1 MQHFCYLRASV
12 FKPND
17 PNKVS
22 ISMQLELIKKAYP
35 DLNLHVFED
44 RNISGTI
51 KDRPGLNRL
60 LEEINIAKSGG
71 IIYIYKWDRLARNL
85 LLMLE
90 LFDFFIDKDF
100 SVVSITDDVPINM
113 KKSPAMTRLYLQTLW
128 AFSETKVA
136 MVKENQ
142 RIALAYK
149 RNQGLPLSSKVPY
162 GYTWKNGMAVVK
174 DCEAEIVNQ
183 IFDWYINHDYGYG
196 EIAKMLLEKGYLI
209 KNRPFKKHN
218 VKGIL
223 TNSFYTSMLQGG
235 QFEPYKGN
243 HKPILNKNVFD
254 QAQVIRMG
262 KQKSRN
268 KQDGFKLRR
277 KIRCPKCQ
285 TTLTSNQQK
294 SSSKIYRYYVCPM
307 CKKFS
312 ISANDLE
319 EESCQLI
326 KDYLLE
332 SSHFKQIIKSLQ
344 VQHDEVIKNN
354 AKQTTNIKSEKDKL
368 MTLFEEGK
376 ISQEN
381 LIERLKGLNTTSN
394 ERRADINQNKL
405 EQTLNELMQLQK
417 SPVNDVLFQQI
428 DTIILTTNKKIKEI
442 FLNGIPISII

>member
-22 ISMQLELIKKAYP
+22 ISMQLDLIKEAYP
-35 DLNLHVFED
+35 DTNLQVFQD
-44 RNISGTI
+44 KNISGTI
-51 KDRPGLNRL
+51 KDRPGLNQL
-60 LEEINIAKSGG
+60 LSEVNKSNSGG
-71 IIYIYKWDRLARNL
+71 IIFIYKWDRLARNL
-85 LLMLE
+85 LLMLD
-90 LFDFFIDKDF
+90 LFDFFTKKNFTI
-100 SVVSITDDVPINM
+100 VSITDDVPTNM

-136 MVKENQ
+136 VIKENQ
-142 RIALAYK
+142 RIALAHK
-149 RNQGLPLSSKVPY
+149 RKQGLPLSSKVPY
-162 GYTWKNGMAVVK
+162 GYSWENGMAVVNT
-174 DCEAEIVNQ
+174 CEAEVVNQ
-183 IFDWYINHDYGYG
+183 IFDSYINCGFGYG
-196 EIAKMLLEKGYLI
+196 EIVARLSREGYTL
-209 KNRPFKKHN
+209 NNQPFRKDN
-218 VKGIL
+218 VKSIL
-223 TNSFYTSMLQGG
+223 TNSFYIGILRGG
-235 QFEPYKGN
+235 QFGPYMGN
-243 HKPILNKNVFD
+243 HSPIVSQKMFE
-254 QAQVIRMG
+254 QAQAIRVG
-262 KQKSRN
+262 KQKDRN
-268 KQDGFKLRR
+268 EQKGFKLRQ

-332 SSHFKQIIKSLQ
+332 SSHFKQLLKSLQ
-344 VQHDEVIKNN
+344 DHHNEVIKNN

-376 ISQEN
+376 INQEN
-381 LIERLKGLNTTSN
+381 LINRLKTLDDTQN
-394 ERRADINQNKL
+394 ESTVYIDQEKL
-405 EQTLNELMQLQK
+405 EHTLQRLIQLQK

-428 DTIILTTNKKIKEI
+428 EKIVLTTNKKIKEI

>member
-1 MQHFCYLRASV
+1 MKYFCYLRASV

-22 ISMQLELIKKAYP
+22 ISMQSELIKESYP
-35 DLNLHVFED
+35 DLNLQVFED

-60 LEEINIAKSGG
+60 LDEVNKSKSGG
-71 IIYIYKWDRLARNL
+71 VIYIYRWDRLARNL
-85 LLMLE
+85 LLMLD
-90 LFDFFIDKDF
+90 LFDFFTKKDF
-100 SVVSITDDVPINM
+100 TIISITDGVPKEM
-113 KKSPAMTRLYLQTLW
+113 MKSPAMTRLYLQTLW

-136 MVKENQ
+136 ILKENQ
-142 RIALAYK
+142 CIALAHK

-162 GYTWKNGMAVVK
+162 GYSWVNGMAVVNT
-174 DCEAEIVNQ
+174 CEAEIVNQ
-183 IFDWYINHDYGYG
+183 IFNWYINHGFGYG
-196 EIAKMLLEKGYLI
+196 EIVEILSEKGSLM
-209 KNRPFKKHN
+209 KNKAFKRHN
-218 VKGIL
+218 VKAIL
-223 TNSFYTSMLQGG
+223 TNSFYVGMLNGG
-235 QFEPYKGN
+235 KFDPYEGN
-243 HKPILNKNVFD
+243 HKPIVSKQVFE
-254 QAQVIRMG
+254 QAQAIRVG
-262 KQKSRN
+262 KQKKRSEHE
-268 KQDGFKLRR
+268 DFKLRKR
-277 KIRCPKCQ
+277 IRCPKCQ

-332 SSHFKQIIKSLQ
+332 SSHFKQLIKSLQ

-376 ISQEN
+376 INQEN
-381 LIERLKGLNTTSN
+381 LIDRLKALDTTPNESN
-394 ERRADINQNKL
+394 VHINQNKL
-405 EQTLNELMQLQK
+405 EQTLQRLIQLQK
-417 SPVNDVLFQQI
+417 SPIDDVLYQQI
-428 DTIILTTNKKIKEI
+428 EKIVLTTNKKIKEI
-442 FLNGIPISII
+442 YLNGIPISII

>member
-22 ISMQLELIKKAYP
+22 IAMQLSLIQEAYP
-35 DLNLHVFED
+35 NVNLQVFQD
-44 RNISGTI
+44 KNISGTI
-51 KDRPGLNRL
+51 KDRPGLNQL
-60 LEEINIAKSGG
+60 LSEVNKSNSGG
-71 IIYIYKWDRLARNL
+71 AIFIYKWDRLARNL
-85 LLMLE
+85 LLMLD
-90 LFDFFIDKDF
+90 LFDFFTKKNFTI
-100 SVVSITDDVPINM
+100 VSITDDVPTNM

-136 MVKENQ
+136 VIKENQ
-142 RIALAYK
+142 RIALAHK
-149 RNQGLPLSSKVPY
+149 RKQGLPLSSKVPY
-162 GYTWKNGMAVVK
+162 GYSWKNGIAVVNAR
-174 DCEAEIVNQ
+174 EAEIVNQ
-183 IFDWYINHDYGYG
+183 IFDWYINHDCGYG
-196 EIAKMLLEKGYLI
+196 EIVARLSREGYTLNN
-209 KNRPFKKHN
+209 KPFRKHN
-218 VKGIL
+218 VKSIL
-223 TNSFYTSMLQGG
+223 TNIFYIGILRGG
-235 QFEPYKGN
+235 QFEPYRGN
-243 HKPILNKNVFD
+243 HPHIVSQKMFE
-254 QAQVIRMG
+254 QAQAIRVG
-262 KQKSRN
+262 KQK
-268 KQDGFKLRR
+268 KQSKHEDFKLRKR
-277 KIRCPKCQ
+277 IRCPKCQ

-332 SSHFKQIIKSLQ
+332 SSHFKQLIKSLQ

-354 AKQTTNIKSEKDKL
+354 AKKTTNIKSEKDKL

-381 LIERLKGLNTTSN
+381 LIERLKVLNTTSN
-394 ERRADINQNKL
+394 ERRVDINQNKF
-405 EQTLNELMQLQK
+405 EQTLNKLMQLQE
-417 SPVNDVLFQQI
+417 SPVDDVLFQQI
-428 DTIILTTNKKIKEI
+428 EKIVLTTNKKIKEI